1 MDSKILA
8 GLSFDPGILIIGM
21 FLLILLMLIYIY
33 TLHRKQNQLDKKYRA
48 FMRGGRGAKSL
59 DEALENKLE
68 SLNNIKDVNDALNER
83 ITHLEKSMGRSY
95 QKMGIVKYDAFKEM
109 GGKLSFACALLNDRN
124 DGFVLN
130 SIHSKDGC
138 YNYIKEIIKGE
149 SYLPLGDEEA
159 EALEQAKQ
167 YGMGN
172 E

>member
-21 FLLILLMLIYIY
+21 FVLILLMLIYIY
-33 TLHRKQNQLDKKYRA
+33 TLHRKQNQLDRKYRA

-68 SLNNIKDVNDALNER
+68 SLNNIKDIND
-83 ITHLEKSMGRSY
+83 KSMGRSY

-109 GGKLSFACALLNDRN
+109 GGKLSFACALLNDRD

>member
-1 MDSKILA
+1 MYL
-8 GLSFDPGILIIGM
+8 PVQP
-21 FLLILLMLIYIY
+21 LILSLIHI
-33 TLHRKQNQLDKKYRA
+33 
-48 FMRGGRGAKSL
+48 S
-59 DEALENKLE
+59 
-68 SLNNIKDVNDALNER
+68 
-83 ITHLEKSMGRSY
+83 
-95 QKMGIVKYDAFKEM
+95 
-109 GGKLSFACALLNDRN
+109 CALLNDRD

>member
-1 MDSKILA
+1 MESKILA

-21 FLLILLMLIYIY
+21 FILMLLMLIYIY

-59 DEALENKLE
+59 DEALQNKMQ
-68 SLNNIKDVNDALNER
+68 SLNKITDVND
-83 ITHLEKSMGRSY
+83 
-95 QKMGIVKYDAFKEM
+95 
-109 GGKLSFACALLNDRN
+109 
-124 DGFVLN
+124 GFIIN

-149 SYLPLGDEEA
+149 SYIPLGDEEA

>member
-1 MDSKILA
+1 MTEMMD
-8 GLSFDPGILIIGM
+8 
-21 FLLILLMLIYIY
+21 
-33 TLHRKQNQLDKKYRA
+33 
-48 FMRGGRGAKSL
+48 
-59 DEALENKLE
+59 
-68 SLNNIKDVNDALNER
+68 
-83 ITHLEKSMGRSY
+83 
-95 QKMGIVKYDAFKEM
+95 
-109 GGKLSFACALLNDRN
+109 
-124 DGFVLN
+124 FVLN